1 MKVKPTED
9 EDGAVELRTDGGTS
23 DQMFEDADPTD
34 VGPLTQAKEI
44 LYEGLVAPAKIAWS
58 DWRTKTGIVI
68 LGTFVL
74 IAVLVD
80 LHQNGYT
87 ILNDFLGLVGSP
99 WELTE
104 PSSAFGCSNGECA
117 QGYERDRKPF
127 QNWETP
133 LGTDP
138 EGRDILAGVV
148 WATPRM
154 LRMVVAGGVFSIGM
168 ATIVGTVSGYKGGT
182 TDQVLMTLTDIA
194 LSIPGLPLVIVLIA
208 VINPSSP
215 YIIGVVIVINVW
227 AGLARTIQSQVLS
240 LREQSYV
247 EASRT
252 MGIRTPKI
260 IQKDI
265 LPNLMPYI
273 MVNFVYSARR
283 VIYDSVGL
291 YFLGFL
297 EFETIANWGVMMNWA
312 YANQGALTQSGPRYL
327 IIVPMAPIVLL
338 SFGLILLSQGT
349 DRLFNPR
356 VRTRHEGDTVE
367 EEEEEDQV
375 QPAMV

>member
-1 MKVKPTED
+1 
-9 EDGAVELRTDGGTS
+9 
-23 DQMFEDADPTD
+23 MFEDAEPTD
-34 VGPLTQAKEI
+34 VGPAQQAKEFLDEAI
-44 LYEGLVAPAKIAWS
+44 VTPTKIAWS
-58 DWRTKTGIVI
+58 DWRTKLGIII
-68 LGTFVL
+68 LGSFVFVAIL
-74 IAVLVD
+74 AD

-87 ILNDFLGLVGSP
+87 ILNDFLGMVGSP
-99 WELTE
+99 WQLAR
-104 PSSAFGCSNGECA
+104 PSSAINCENWETYTGCDA
-117 QGYERDRKPF
+117 GYQPDREPLEV
-127 QNWETP
+127 WETP
-133 LGTDP
+133 LGTDG
-138 EGRDILAGVV
+138 EGRDILSGIV

-154 LRMVVAGGVFSIGM
+154 LRMVVAGGVFSIVV
-168 ATIVGTVSGYKGGT
+168 ATVVGTVSGYKGGL

-194 LSIPGLPLVIVLIA
+194 MAIPGLPLVIVLVAI
-208 VINPSSP
+208 VGPENP
-215 YIIGVVIVINVW
+215 YLIGVMITINVW

-252 MGIRTPKI
+252 MGIGTPKI

-283 VIYDSVGL
+283 VIYDSVAL

-297 EFETIANWGVMMNWA
+297 SFNTIANWGVMMNWA
-312 YANQGALTQSGPRYL
+312 RANQEALQQGGPYYL
-327 IIVPMAPIVLL
+327 IVIPMIPIIFL

-356 VRTRHEGDTVE
+356 VRTRHEGKTVE
-367 EEEEEDQV
+367 EEGDEDQV
-375 QPAMV
+375 QPAMM